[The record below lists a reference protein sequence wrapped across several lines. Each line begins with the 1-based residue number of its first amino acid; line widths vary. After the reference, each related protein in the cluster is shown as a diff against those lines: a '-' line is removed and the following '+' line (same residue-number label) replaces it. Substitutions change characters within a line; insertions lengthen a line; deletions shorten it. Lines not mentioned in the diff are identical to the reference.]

1 MTSKEMEDIAR
12 WNEDRSDLLAENK
25 RDEFAAAHHSALAAA
40 WRQTHEVCARLDRV
54 IELLVDAQRP
64 IYHIVGDSPSPLES
78 MADAISGIR
87 PDPDLTASES

>member
-40 WRQTHEVCARLDRV
+40 WRQTHAVCSRLDRV
-54 IELLVDAQRP
+54 IELLGTPMDRIELLERRFVSD
-64 IYHIVGDSPSPLES
+64 ES
-78 MADAISGIR
+78 MAEAVAAMT
-87 PDPDLTASES
+87 PDEKL